1 MECKTCKEKSKKSM
15 NQQKQETIDINLIPE
30 SIQNGNYNGNFF
42 FKLIA
47 FFTIFIA
54 LPLIILVLM
63 GQIFMT
69 FFLPKSLPKV
79 TKKLKGFFM
88 SLLNGYAKFRYNR
101 EIKKRENQFSENVDY
116 VEELKKDSEKNK
128 DFDDIE
134 IFEQKNNKKKK

>member
-134 IFEQKNNKKKK
+134 IIEQKNNKKKK

>member
-47 FFTIFIA
+47 FFVILIA
-54 LPLIILVLM
+54 LPLIILVLV

-88 SLLNGYAKFRYNR
+88 SILNGYAKFKYNR
-101 EIKKRENQFSENVDY
+101 KIKKRENQFSENVDY
-116 VEELKKDSEKNK
+116 VEELKNDSDKNK
-128 DFDDIE
+128 GFDDIE
-134 IFEQKNNKKKK
+134 IFEQKNNKIKK

>member
-1 MECKTCKEKSKKSM
+1 MECKTCKEKSKKST
-15 NQQKQETIDINLIPE
+15 NQQKQGTIDINLIPE

-47 FFTIFIA
+47 FFTILIA

-88 SLLNGYAKFRYNR
+88 SILNGYAKFRYNR

>member
-1 MECKTCKEKSKKSM
+1 MECKTCKEKSKKST
-15 NQQKQETIDINLIPE
+15 NQQKQGTIDINLIPE

-47 FFTIFIA
+47 FFTILIA

-88 SLLNGYAKFRYNR
+88 SILNGYAKFKYNR

-116 VEELKKDSEKNK
+116 VEELKNDSDKNK

-134 IFEQKNNKKKK
+134 IFEQKNNKIKK

>member
-1 MECKTCKEKSKKSM
+1 MECKTCKEKSKKST
-15 NQQKQETIDINLIPE
+15 NRQKQETIDINLIPE

-47 FFTIFIA
+47 FFVILIA
-54 LPLIILVLM
+54 LPLIILVLV

-88 SLLNGYAKFRYNR
+88 SILNGYAKFKYNR

-116 VEELKKDSEKNK
+116 VEELKKDSDKNK

-134 IFEQKNNKKKK
+134 IFEQKNNKIKK

>member
-1 MECKTCKEKSKKSM
+1 MECKTCKEKSKKST

-47 FFTIFIA
+47 FFVILIA
-54 LPLIILVLM
+54 LPLIILVLV

-88 SLLNGYAKFRYNR
+88 SILNGYAKFKYNR
-101 EIKKRENQFSENVDY
+101 EMKKRDNQFSENVDY
-116 VEELKKDSEKNK
+116 VEELKKDSDKNK

-134 IFEQKNNKKKK
+134 IFEQKNNKIKK

>member
-42 FKLIA
+42 FKIIA
-47 FFTIFIA
+47 FFVILIA
-54 LPLIILVLM
+54 LPLIILVLV

-88 SLLNGYAKFRYNR
+88 SILNGYAKFKYNR
-101 EIKKRENQFSENVDY
+101 KIKKRENQFSENVDY

>member
-1 MECKTCKEKSKKSM
+1 MECKTCKEKSKKST
-15 NQQKQETIDINLIPE
+15 NQQKQGTIDINLIPE
-30 SIQNGNYNGNFF
+30 SIQNGNYSGNFF

-47 FFTIFIA
+47 FFTILIA

-88 SLLNGYAKFRYNR
+88 SILNGYAKFKYNR

-116 VEELKKDSEKNK
+116 VEELKKDSDKNK

-134 IFEQKNNKKKK
+134 IFEQKNNKIKK

>member
-15 NQQKQETIDINLIPE
+15 NQNKKETIDINLIPE

-42 FKLIA
+42 FKIIA
-47 FFTIFIA
+47 FFVILIA
-54 LPLIILVLM
+54 LPLIILVLV

-88 SLLNGYAKFRYNR
+88 SLLKGYAKFKHNR
-101 EIKKRENQFSENVDY
+101 EIKKRENQFSKNVDY

-134 IFEQKNNKKKK
+134 IFEQKNNKIKK

>member
-1 MECKTCKEKSKKSM
+1 MECKTCKEKSKKST
-15 NQQKQETIDINLIPE
+15 NQQKQGTIDINLIPE

-47 FFTIFIA
+47 FFTILIA

-88 SLLNGYAKFRYNR
+88 SILNGYAKFRYNR

-116 VEELKKDSEKNK
+116 VEELKNDSDKNK

-134 IFEQKNNKKKK
+134 IFEQKNNKIKK

>member
-1 MECKTCKEKSKKSM
+1 MECKTCKEKSKKST

-42 FKLIA
+42 FKIIA
-47 FFTIFIA
+47 FFVILIA
-54 LPLIILVLM
+54 LPLIILVLV

-88 SLLNGYAKFRYNR
+88 SILNGYAKFKYNR
-101 EIKKRENQFSENVDY
+101 EMKKRDNQFSENVDY
-116 VEELKKDSEKNK
+116 VEELKKDSDKNK

-134 IFEQKNNKKKK
+134 IFEQKNNKIKK

>member
-47 FFTIFIA
+47 FFVILIA
-54 LPLIILVLM
+54 LPLIILVLV

-88 SLLNGYAKFRYNR
+88 SILNGYAKFKYNR
-101 EIKKRENQFSENVDY
+101 EMKKRDNQFSENVDY
-116 VEELKKDSEKNK
+116 VEELKKDSDKNK

>member
-1 MECKTCKEKSKKSM
+1 MECKTCKENSKKSM

-47 FFTIFIA
+47 FFVILIA
-54 LPLIILVLM
+54 LPLIILVLV

-88 SLLNGYAKFRYNR
+88 SILNGYAKFKYNR

>member
-1 MECKTCKEKSKKSM
+1 MECKTCKEKSKKST
-15 NQQKQETIDINLIPE
+15 NQQKQGTIDINLIPE

-47 FFTIFIA
+47 FFTILIA

-88 SLLNGYAKFRYNR
+88 SLLNGYAKFKYNR

-116 VEELKKDSEKNK
+116 VEELKNDSDKNK

-134 IFEQKNNKKKK
+134 IFEQKNNKIKK

>member
-47 FFTIFIA
+47 FFVILIA
-54 LPLIILVLM
+54 LPLIILVLV

-88 SLLNGYAKFRYNR
+88 SILNGYAKFKYNR

>member
-42 FKLIA
+42 FKIIA
-47 FFTIFIA
+47 FFVILIA
-54 LPLIILVLM
+54 LPLIILVLV

-88 SLLNGYAKFRYNR
+88 SILNGYAKFKYNR
-101 EIKKRENQFSENVDY
+101 EMKKRDNQFSENVDY

-134 IFEQKNNKKKK
+134 IFEQKNNKIKK